1 MYRNRREISKI
12 LEEVCVS
19 LKEVALEDNEITSE
33 EQAILDIVNT
43 GIANLEEQIFQM
55 LESELDETEFVD
67 LVTEVFNDIIKNVVN
82 EAKLDGIITS
92 DEQKLIDKL
101 RSFVKEGGFFNVS
114 QE

>member
-1 MYRNRREISKI
+1 MYRDRAEISTI
-12 LEEVCVS
+12 LNSVCIA
-19 LKEVALEDNEITSE
+19 LKEVAMEDNEITQE

-43 GIANLEEQIFQM
+43 GISNLEDQILQM
-55 LESELDETEFVD
+55 LESELDENEFVD

-82 EAKLDGIITS
+82 EAKLDGIITT

-101 RSFVKEGGFFNVS
+101 RSFVKEGGIFNVS